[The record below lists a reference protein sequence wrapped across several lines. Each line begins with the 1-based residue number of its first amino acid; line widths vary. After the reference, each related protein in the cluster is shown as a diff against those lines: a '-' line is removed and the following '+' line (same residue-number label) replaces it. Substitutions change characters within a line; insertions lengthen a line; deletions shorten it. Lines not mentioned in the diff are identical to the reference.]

1 VSQLESLSQIEEKLN
16 NLSLTAKNYIDNA
29 NTDEEL
35 DQLRVSLL
43 GKKGD
48 LSIILKTMGQLSA
61 IDRPIV
67 GQKANLIKINLQELI
82 TERKNKLNSE
92 ALDKKIKKEKID
104 VTIPSIG
111 TPPGNKHHLISTQDE
126 IIDIFCGLGYSVESG
141 PEIETDFYNFES
153 LNIPCITVPLSAST
167 CAGWTALSNI
177 YTKDGQFIKDVALG
191 SCPKI
196 LVFDHKFIQT
206 APSRTLASG
215 IADALAKWYESSITS
230 SKIDDGL
237 VQQAIQIS
245 RVLRDQLLIDGGKAF
260 NGQFE
265 NNPSWQNTVEACGL
279 TAGLVGGI
287 GGEKCRTAAAHAIHN
302 AITQIITPNKFL
314 HGEIVGVGLLLQLR
328 LEEMKNNNKLAD
340 QSIKQLLVLM
350 KQLDLP
356 TTISELGINVFENK
370 NLEKIADFTCRDKSE
385 IHFLPFEISKKDMIE
400 VIASFEQ
407 QKIKI

>member
-1 VSQLESLSQIEEKLN
+1 MQSISPETIFRGDYAWEQSLPQIIKLTKSPLILGRGINTKNLRTRISLDLENQNLNVNSANLKFDCCFEDISRVKNIVLN
-16 NLSLTAKNYIDNA
+16 NNHDSVIAAGGGKVLDTGKYIAD
-29 NTDEEL
+29 
-35 DQLRVSLL
+35 
-43 GKKGD
+43 
-48 LSIILKTMGQLSA
+48 
-61 IDRPIV
+61 
-67 GQKANLIKINLQELI
+67 
-82 TERKNKLNSE
+82 
-92 ALDKKIKKEKID
+92 
-104 VTIPSIG
+104 
-111 TPPGNKHHLISTQDE
+111 
-126 IIDIFCGLGYSVESG
+126 C
-141 PEIETDFYNFES
+141 

-177 YTKDGQFIKDVALG
+177 YTKKGQFIKDVALR

-196 LVFDHKFIQT
+196 LVYDHKFIKT
-206 APSRTLASG
+206 APSRTLSSG

-230 SKIDDGL
+230 STIDDGL

-245 RVLRDQLLIDGGKAF
+245 RVLRDQLLIDGEKAF
-260 NGQFE
+260 KGEFE
-265 NNPSWQNTVEACGL
+265 NNVSWRNTIEACGL

-350 KQLDLP
+350 KELNLP
-356 TTISELGINVFENK
+356 TTIAQLGINVFENQ
-370 NLEKIADFTCRDKSE
+370 NLDKIAGFALREESE
-385 IHFLPFEISKKDMIE
+385 IHFLPFKIYKQDLIE
-400 VIASFEQ
+400 VIANFEQ

>member
-1 VSQLESLSQIEEKLN
+1 MQSISPEIIFRGNNAWQKSLPQITKLTKSPLILGRGIPTNKLRNGIFNDLKNQNLKVTSANLEFDCCYEDISRVKNIILN
-16 NLSLTAKNYIDNA
+16 NNNDSLIAAGGGKVLDSGKYIA
-29 NTDEEL
+29 E
-35 DQLRVSLL
+35 
-43 GKKGD
+43 
-48 LSIILKTMGQLSA
+48 
-61 IDRPIV
+61 
-67 GQKANLIKINLQELI
+67 
-82 TERKNKLNSE
+82 
-92 ALDKKIKKEKID
+92 
-104 VTIPSIG
+104 
-111 TPPGNKHHLISTQDE
+111 
-126 IIDIFCGLGYSVESG
+126 C
-141 PEIETDFYNFES
+141 

-177 YTKDGQFIKDVALG
+177 YTKDGQFIKDVPLG

-196 LVFDHKFIQT
+196 LVYDHKFIQT

-230 SKIDDGL
+230 STIDDGL

-245 RVLRDQLLIDGGKAF
+245 RVLRDQLLIDGEKAF
-260 NGQFE
+260 TGQFE
-265 NNPSWQNTVEACGL
+265 NNPSWRNTVEACGL

-350 KQLDLP
+350 KQLNLP
-356 TTISELGINVFENK
+356 TTIAQLGINVFENN

-385 IHFLPFEISKKDMIE
+385 IHFLPFKIHKQDIVE
-400 VIASFEQ
+400 VIANFEKQ
-407 QKIKI
+407 IIKV

>member
-1 VSQLESLSQIEEKLN
+1 MQSISPETIFRGNFAWEKSLPHISKLTQCPLILGRGVN
-16 NLSLTAKNYIDNA
+16 TSNLKNKISSDLKNQNLDVNSA
-29 NTDEEL
+29 NLQFDCCYE
-35 DQLRVSLL
+35 DISRI
-43 GKKGD
+43 KN
-48 LSIILKTMGQLSA
+48 IILKNNHDSVIAAGGGK
-61 IDRPIV
+61 V
-67 GQKANLIKINLQELI
+67 
-82 TERKNKLNSE
+82 
-92 ALDKKIKKEKID
+92 LD
-104 VTIPSIG
+104 
-111 TPPGNKHHLISTQDE
+111 
-126 IIDIFCGLGYSVESG
+126 SG
-141 PEIETDFYNFES
+141 KYIADL

-177 YTKDGQFIKDVALG
+177 YTKNGQFIKDVALG

-230 SKIDDGL
+230 STIEDGL

-245 RVLRDQLLIDGGKAF
+245 RVLRDQLLIDGKKAF
-260 NGQFE
+260 KGEFE
-265 NNPSWQNTVEACGL
+265 NNISWRNTVEACGL

-340 QSIKQLLVLM
+340 QLIKQLLVLM
-350 KQLDLP
+350 KELNLP
-356 TTISELGINVFENK
+356 TTIAQLGINVFENN
-370 NLEKIADFTCRDKSE
+370 NLEKIANFTCREKSE
-385 IHFLPFEISKKDMIE
+385 IHFLPFEINKQDMIE
-400 VIASFEQ
+400 LIANFEL
-407 QKIKI
+407 QKIKL

>member
-1 VSQLESLSQIEEKLN
+1 MQSISPEIIFRGNDAWEKALPQIIKLTKTPLILGRSISTNKLRSKIISDLKKQNLDVNSANLQFDCCDEDISKVKNIILN
-16 NLSLTAKNYIDNA
+16 NNNDSVIAAGGGKVLDCGKYIA
-29 NTDEEL
+29 E
-35 DQLRVSLL
+35 
-43 GKKGD
+43 
-48 LSIILKTMGQLSA
+48 
-61 IDRPIV
+61 
-67 GQKANLIKINLQELI
+67 
-82 TERKNKLNSE
+82 
-92 ALDKKIKKEKID
+92 
-104 VTIPSIG
+104 
-111 TPPGNKHHLISTQDE
+111 
-126 IIDIFCGLGYSVESG
+126 C
-141 PEIETDFYNFES
+141 

-177 YTKDGQFIKDVALG
+177 YTKDGQFIKDVALR

-196 LVFDHKFIQT
+196 LVYDHKFIQT

-230 SKIDDGL
+230 STIDDGL

-245 RVLRDQLLIDGGKAF
+245 RVLRDQLLIDGEKAF
-260 NGQFE
+260 KGGFE
-265 NNPSWQNTVEACGL
+265 SNPSWRNTIEACGL

-350 KQLDLP
+350 KELNLP
-356 TTISELGINVFENK
+356 TTIGQLGINVFENN

-385 IHFLPFEISKKDMIE
+385 IHFLPFEINKRDIIE
-400 VIASFEQ
+400 VISNFEQ
-407 QKIKI
+407 QKIKT